1 MGPRTDNQGRC
12 PTHPF
17 VQLQRLSP
25 RTNEW
30 KALLDSCP
38 ICAMD
43 TASSRSSS
51 VCSSRASSVC
61 SREGERASSV
71 CSSREEAGGDII
83 ISSEVQQYV
92 NVREGSMQRQR
103 IRDPS
108 PARGNRGRTRG
119 GGDDTTTP
127 PQPPSRSRSQSHS
140 DGNGGGRGRSMLTT
154 GNNGRRNSE
163 FTIRSGGRR
172 SRSSSRVRF
181 RPPTDLTDDN
191 LSNLSAVDNGQHN
204 NPTTGFKRQSS
215 TSSLPALCGRTG
227 GSGSGGSSVTTAGS
241 ENNQWSIQSAQPIL
255 YKDPKYKV
263 CPTQMQ
269 KQLDARYV
277 RSSICYIILNMPTY
291 YIPPVLYPH
300 FVN

>member
-1 MGPRTDNQGRC
+1 
-12 PTHPF
+12 
-17 VQLQRLSP
+17 
-25 RTNEW
+25 
-30 KALLDSCP
+30 
-38 ICAMD
+38 MD

-61 SREGERASSV
+61 SREGERASSSV
-71 CSSREEAGGDII
+71 CSSREEAVSGDII

-92 NVREGSMQRQR
+92 NVREGSMQRRQR

-119 GGDDTTTP
+119 GGGNDTTTTP

-140 DGNGGGRGRSMLTT
+140 DGNGGGGRGRSTVTT

-191 LSNLSAVDNGQHN
+191 LSNLSAAVDDGQLHHN
-204 NPTTGFKRQSS
+204 HPTTTGFRRQSS

-227 GSGSGGSSVTTAGS
+227 SGSGSGSSVTTAGS

-277 RSSICYIILNMPTY
+277 LTFFH
-291 YIPPVLYPH
+291 VLYY
-300 FVN
+300 FEYANLL

>member
-1 MGPRTDNQGRC
+1 
-12 PTHPF
+12 
-17 VQLQRLSP
+17 
-25 RTNEW
+25 
-30 KALLDSCP
+30 
-38 ICAMD
+38 MD

-119 GGDDTTTP
+119 GDDTTTP

-140 DGNGGGRGRSMLTT
+140 DGNGGGRGRSMVTT

-277 RSSICYIILNMPTY
+277 LTFFH
-291 YIPPVLYPH
+291 VLYYFEYANLLYPPRPLSP
-300 FVN
+300 FC